1 MTLASPGRD
10 RAKARPTARRDR
22 VSGRPRRISPR
33 RDPDRPVSGCPT
45 RDSRS
50 TSQQSGPEPAV
61 RCGTHDDA
69 SRGAGAQIED
79 LFARAV
85 SGNCGCRPA
94 PIGSGAHGIGDDL
107 RGHANHRFSI
117 VGALPSAAAHY
128 GFLHADHSHGSG
140 SLHSF
145 QPRKRVAGQR
155 ARRGPGSTASKSRQ
169 ARRERRDACPA
180 GRGPSVQAAGFAVN
194 VLAVGP
200 GTPA

>member
-50 TSQQSGPEPAV
+50 TRSSPAQNP
-61 RCGTHDDA
+61 RFG
-69 SRGAGAQIED
+69 
-79 LFARAV
+79 AV
-85 SGNCGCRPA
+85 SGNCGCRPS

-117 VGALPSAAAHY
+117 VSALPSAAAHY

-169 ARRERRDACPA
+169 ARRERRDARPA